1 MPKRTSDGRVPSSAR
16 VDEPAVAD
24 EHRYE
29 DGGSALQERSLR
41 TQPQEDVGCPRSC
54 LGTAAEPRLQVVE
67 LGLRPPAAAALRF
80 RRRRLVEPARFEL
93 RLLHAAQSSA
103 KSLSLRVAESG
114 CAAKS
119 PEARD
124 QMGRCRGAART
135 RSRTCAATES
145 TSAVPTT
152 SATPPRA
159 RIRSIVRRSPA
170 AARRAPQGGTA
181 RLDYAVKT
189 GFPPVCG
196 ATAARTKL

>member
-103 KSLSLRVAESG
+103 KSLSLRVAGRQSLP
-114 CAAKS
+114 K
-119 PEARD
+119 PE
-124 QMGRCRGAART
+124 T
-135 RSRTCAATES
+135 RWGGVEAPRAPDRAP
-145 TSAVPTT
+145 VPQ
-152 SATPPRA
+152 PRA
-159 RIRSIVRRSPA
+159 RLPSQLPVRRLRAPGSAASCA
-170 AARRAPQGGTA
+170 AAPPPHAAPLRAALPGWIT
-181 RLDYAVKT
+181 R
-189 GFPPVCG
+189 
-196 ATAARTKL
+196 